1 MFNIKRQQHFLLEIL
16 ATVVWL
22 CAGALPVHAAG
33 IEVTD
38 DRGRTVTLAAPPQR
52 VVSLLPSLS
61 ETVCELGQC
70 HRLVGV
76 DRYSNYPAT
85 LQKLPQ
91 LGGGLDPNIEAVV
104 AMRPDLVLIS
114 ISSRAA
120 DRLES
125 LGLKVVVL
133 EPKTHADV
141 QRVLRKVAQALG
153 QPVAEADKV
162 WRHID
167 AAVSAAAQSLPAPA
181 KATRVY
187 FEVNRA
193 PYGAGASSFIGETL
207 TRLGV
212 QNILGPELGPFPKL
226 NPEFVVRANPDLIM
240 VGARN
245 FTGMTDRPGWKG
257 MRALRDNRLCVFS
270 LDESDMLVRPG
281 PRMAEAAR
289 LMAGCIADKT
299 TGKTSGQAAPK
310 IPAQQPV
317 AAATPPSA
325 KPPEKGA
332 KP

>member
-1 MFNIKRQQHFLLEIL
+1 MFEIKRYRHFLFHFLV
-16 ATVVWL
+16 AVVCL
-22 CAGALPVHAAG
+22 GAGALSAQAAG

-76 DRYSNYPAT
+76 DRYSNFPAA

-104 AMRPDLVLIS
+104 AVRPDVVLVAA
-114 ISSRAA
+114 SSRAA
-120 DRLES
+120 ERLEA

-153 QPVAEADKV
+153 QPVADADRV

-167 AAVSAAAQSLPAPA
+167 AAVSAAAQSLPASA
-181 KATRVY
+181 KGARVY

-193 PYGAGASSFIGETL
+193 PYGAGTTSFIGETL
-207 TRLGV
+207 TRLGMR
-212 QNILGPELGPFPKL
+212 NILGPELGPFPKL
-226 NPEFVVRANPDLIM
+226 NPEFVVRANPDVIM

-245 FTGMTDRPGWKG
+245 FSGMADRPGWKG
-257 MRALRDNRLCVFS
+257 MKAIAQNRLCVFS

-289 LMAGCIADKT
+289 LMAACIAAKT
-299 TGKTSGQAAPK
+299 TPQ
-310 IPAQQPV
+310 
-317 AAATPPSA
+317 
-325 KPPEKGA
+325 GA

>member
-1 MFNIKRQQHFLLEIL
+1 MCLG
-16 ATVVWL
+16 
-22 CAGALPVHAAG
+22 AGALSAQAAG

-38 DRGRTVTLAAPPQR
+38 DRGRTVTLAALPQR

-76 DRYSNYPAT
+76 DRYSNFPAA

-104 AMRPDLVLIS
+104 AVRPDVVLVAA
-114 ISSRAA
+114 SSRAA
-120 DRLES
+120 ERLEA

-153 QPVAEADKV
+153 QPVADADRV

-167 AAVSAAAQSLPAPA
+167 AAVSAAAQSLPASA
-181 KATRVY
+181 KGARVY

-193 PYGAGASSFIGETL
+193 PYGAGTTSFIGETL

-212 QNILGPELGPFPKL
+212 RNILGPELGPFPKL
-226 NPEFVVRANPDLIM
+226 NPEFVVRANPDVIM

-245 FTGMTDRPGWKG
+245 FSGMADRPGWKG
-257 MRALRDNRLCVFS
+257 MKAIAQNRLCVFS

-289 LMAGCIADKT
+289 LMAECIAAKT
-299 TGKTSGQAAPK
+299 NSQ
-310 IPAQQPV
+310 
-317 AAATPPSA
+317 
-325 KPPEKGA
+325 GA

>member
-1 MFNIKRQQHFLLEIL
+1 MNIARRTGLRIRQGLRALGLCGLVCVPVAAQAYE
-16 ATVVWL
+16 VV
-22 CAGALPVHAAG
+22 
-33 IEVTD
+33 D

-76 DRYSNYPAT
+76 DRYSNHPAA
-85 LQKLPQ
+85 LAKLPQ
-91 LGGGLDPNIEAVV
+91 MGGGLDPSVEAVV
-104 AMRPDLVLIS
+104 AARPDLVLIS
-114 ISSRAA
+114 ASARAA
-120 DRLES
+120 DRLEA

-141 QRVLRKVAQALG
+141 RRVLRTVALTLG
-153 QPVAEADKV
+153 VPVAEADRV

-167 AAVSAAAQSLPAPA
+167 AAVSAAAQSLPASA
-181 KATRVY
+181 QGTRVY

-212 QNILGPELGPFPKL
+212 KNILGPELGPFPKL
-226 NPEFVVRANPDLIM
+226 NPEFVVRANPDVIM

-245 FTGMTDRPGWKG
+245 FAGMTDRPGWKG
-257 MRALRDNRLCVFS
+257 LRAIRDNRLCVFS
-270 LDESDMLVRPG
+270 LDESDVLVRPG

-289 LMAGCIADKT
+289 LMAGCIA
-299 TGKTSGQAAPK
+299 GKTAA
-310 IPAQQPV
+310 V
-317 AAATPPSA
+317 GAAARQG
-325 KPPEKGA
+325 GA
-332 KP
+332 V

>member
-1 MFNIKRQQHFLLEIL
+1 MFEIKRLRHFLFYFLTAVMCL
-16 ATVVWL
+16 G
-22 CAGALPVHAAG
+22 AGALSAQAAG

-76 DRYSNYPAT
+76 DRYSNFPAA

-104 AMRPDLVLIS
+104 AVRPDVVLVAA
-114 ISSRAA
+114 SSRAA
-120 DRLES
+120 ERLEA

-153 QPVAEADKV
+153 QPVADADRV

-167 AAVSAAAQSLPAPA
+167 AAVSAAAQSLPASA
-181 KATRVY
+181 KGARVY

-193 PYGAGASSFIGETL
+193 PYGAGTTSFIGETL

-212 QNILGPELGPFPKL
+212 RNILGPELGPFPKL
-226 NPEFVVRANPDLIM
+226 NPEFVVRANPDMIM

-245 FTGMTDRPGWKG
+245 FSGMADRPGWKG
-257 MRALRDNRLCVFS
+257 MKAIAQNRLCVFS
-270 LDESDMLVRPG
+270 LDESDTLVRPG

-289 LMAGCIADKT
+289 LMAECIAAKT
-299 TGKTSGQAAPK
+299 TPQ
-310 IPAQQPV
+310 
-317 AAATPPSA
+317 
-325 KPPEKGA
+325 GA

>member
-1 MFNIKRQQHFLLEIL
+1 MFDIKRCRHFLLEIFV
-16 ATVVWL
+16 AVAWL
-22 CAGALPVHAAG
+22 CAAALPVQAAG

-76 DRYSNYPAT
+76 DRYSNFPAQ
-85 LQKLPQ
+85 LKKLPQ
-91 LGGGLDPNIEAVV
+91 LGGGLDPSIEAVV
-104 AMRPDLVLIS
+104 AMRPDLVLMS

-120 DRLES
+120 ERLEA

-153 QPVAEADKV
+153 QPVTEADRV

-167 AAVSAAAQSLPAPA
+167 AAVSAAAQSLPASVR
-181 KATRVY
+181 ATRVY

-226 NPEFVVRANPDLIM
+226 NPEFVVRASPDLIM

-257 MRALRDNRLCVFS
+257 MRAIRDDRLCVFS
-270 LDESDMLVRPG
+270 LDESDVLVRPG

-289 LMAGCIADKT
+289 LMAACIAAKT
-299 TGKTSGQAAPK
+299 AASQQAR
-310 IPAQQPV
+310 
-317 AAATPPSA
+317 
-325 KPPEKGA
+325 GA
-332 KP
+332 RS